1 MKKNLIVLSAF
12 LFLSTVIFIF
22 SCNKNNKVS
31 TLPAVT
37 LSPNNV
43 FEKPLLATSA
53 ESVTLMR

>member
-1 MKKNLIVLSAF
+1 
-12 LFLSTVIFIF
+12 
-22 SCNKNNKVS
+22 
-31 TLPAVT
+31 LPAVT